1 MASLDLSDY
10 DELVAFPIF
19 GNLPAPFRRSLL
31 DRLKVI
37 RVPAGTVVMREGDE
51 ADGAYLVR
59 SGRLRVTQA
68 REEGAASIGEIGPGQ
83 IVGELALLLA
93 RPRTATVT
101 AIRDSE
107 LMMLPSEDFRGLVER
122 HPEVLVPLSRVM
134 LERST
139 SRVDEH
145 PAALVRTITVV
156 PLVPIAGI
164 DDVIARLGAGLAR
177 FGSVSVVDLARVEQE
192 VGPGAATSDIDDGR
206 VLAWLATLEQEHR
219 FILYVGDPESPRWTD
234 RCFRQ
239 ADRVLLVGHQRT
251 APSKAVPPAAP
262 ILARRDLV
270 LLRPDHVGDPSGAG
284 EWLSRVAVTAHH
296 HVRIGRQADYD
307 CLARVLAGR
316 AVGLALGGGGSRGFA
331 HLGIF
336 AALEQAGV
344 PVDAIGGTSVGAVM
358 GATLALGW
366 DHDTRVERALAFVQ
380 GRLALPTL
388 PLVSLSSSRRLTER
402 LRAPEFLGERRIED
416 FPCRYFCVSA
426 NLSRAEAVVHESG
439 PAWWAMRASIS
450 LPGVMPP
457 VCTEE
462 GELLVDGGVINNVP
476 VDLMAHRIE
485 GGPIIGVDL
494 DTSVEMRVG
503 RPYPPTISG
512 WQALGRRL
520 NPFRRADL
528 PGLADIVLR
537 AKEVGG
543 RRAEQDRRSATN
555 ITLLLRPPT
564 VGPGMLDFSA
574 ARQLI
579 EAGYR
584 YTAEM
589 LDRLTLADFV
599 RGVGGDELMTTEED
613 L

>member
-1 MASLDLSDY
+1 MSSLEFADY

-19 GNLPAPFRRSLL
+19 GNLPGAFRRNLL
-31 DRLKVI
+31 ERLQVI
-37 RVPAGTVVMREGDE
+37 RVPAGTVVMQEGDE

-68 REEGAASIGEIGPGQ
+68 RDDGNASIGEIGPGQ
-83 IVGELALLLA
+83 IVGELALILA
-93 RPRTATVT
+93 RPRIATVT

-107 LMMLPSEDFRGLVER
+107 LMLLSSDDFRGLLER

-145 PAALVRTITVV
+145 PAALVRTIAVV
-156 PLVPIAGI
+156 PLVPIAGV
-164 DDVIARLGAGLAR
+164 DDVIARLEAGLVR
-177 FGSVSVVDLARVEQE
+177 FGSVSVVGLSRVERD
-192 VGPGAATSDIDDGR
+192 VGPGAATSDVDDGR
-206 VLAWLATLEQEHR
+206 VLAWLATLEQQHR
-219 FILYVGDPESPRWTD
+219 FILYVADLTSSRWSE

-239 ADRVLLVGHQRT
+239 ADRVLLLADQHT
-251 APSKAVPPAAP
+251 APSRASLPAAP

-270 LLRPDHVGDPSGAG
+270 LLRSDHAREPRGTG
-284 EWLSRVAVTAHH
+284 EWLSRVNVTAHH
-296 HVRIGRQADYD
+296 HVRVGRQADYERV
-307 CLARVLAGR
+307 ARVLAGR

-344 PVDAIGGTSVGAVM
+344 PVDAVGGTSVGAVM

-366 DHDTRVERALAFVQ
+366 DHDTRVERATAFVQ
-380 GRLALPTL
+380 GHLALPTL

-402 LRAPEFLGERRIED
+402 LRSPEFIGDRRIED

-426 NLSRAEAVVHESG
+426 NLSRAEVVVHESG

-457 VCTEE
+457 VCTED
-462 GELLVDGGVINNVP
+462 GELLVDGGVIDNVP
-476 VDLMAHRIE
+476 VDLMALRIE
-485 GGPIIGVDL
+485 GGPVIGVDL

-528 PGLADIVLR
+528 PGLADVVLR

-555 ITLLLRPPT
+555 ITLLLQPPT
-564 VGPGMLDFSA
+564 VGPGMLDFSS

-599 RGVGGDELMTTEED
+599 RGIGGDELTTKEER
-613 L
+613 

>member
-1 MASLDLSDY
+1 MDLSDH

-19 GNLPAPFRRSLL
+19 GNLPGHFRRQLL
-31 DRLKVI
+31 ERLKVM
-37 RVPAGTVVMREGDE
+37 RVPAGTVVIREGDP

-59 SGRLRVTQA
+59 GGRLRVTQA
-68 REEGAASIGEIGPGQ
+68 RDDGEATVGEIGPGQ
-83 IVGELALLLA
+83 IVGELALILA

-107 LMMLPSEDFRGLVER
+107 LMMLSSEDFRDLVEA

-145 PAALVRTITVV
+145 PAALVRTVAIV
-156 PLVPIAGI
+156 PLLPIQGLEE
-164 DDVIARLGAGLAR
+164 VVGRLATALGR
-177 FGSVSVVDLARVEQE
+177 FGTVSVVGLPRVERE
-192 VGPGAATSDIDDGR
+192 VGTGAATSDVDDGR
-206 VLAWLATLEQEHR
+206 VLGWLATLEQEHR
-219 FILYVGDPESPRWTD
+219 FILYVADLASSRWSD

-239 ADRVLLVGHQRT
+239 ADRVLLVAEQTSVASR
-251 APSKAVPPAAP
+251 AVLPAAS
-262 ILARRDLV
+262 ILARQDLM
-270 LLRPDHVGDPSGAG
+270 LLRPDHAGEPSGTG
-284 EWLSRVAVTAHH
+284 LWLSRVPVTTHH
-296 HVRIGRQADYD
+296 HVRVGRQADYER
-307 CLARVLAGR
+307 LARVLAGR

-336 AALEQAGV
+336 SALEQAGI
-344 PVDAIGGTSVGAVM
+344 PVDAVGGTSVGAVM
-358 GATLALGW
+358 AATLALGW

-380 GRLALPTL
+380 GHLALPTL

-402 LRAPEFLGERRIED
+402 LRSPEFIGDRQIED

-426 NLSRAEAVVHESG
+426 NLSRAEVVVHESG

-457 VCTEE
+457 VCTDE

-476 VDLMAHRIE
+476 VDLMVRRID
-485 GGPIIGVDL
+485 GGPVIGVDL
-494 DTSVEMRVG
+494 DTSVEMRVS

-528 PGLADIVLR
+528 PGLADVVLR

-579 EAGYR
+579 EAGHR
-584 YTAEM
+584 YAAET
-589 LDRLTLADFV
+589 LERLTLADFV
-599 RGVGGDELMTTEED
+599 RGVGGDELRTIEET